1 LPINNY
7 FFEVYLVI
15 YEAYTNHACLLKTFG
30 DAIEEQ
36 QNIVLQASS
45 LQDQTKNFA
54 ESVCEGLTKEP
65 RQLECRFLYDAKG
78 SEIYEKICRQPEYY
92 LTRTEAKI
100 LKKYAEKISQV
111 TGPCHLIEL
120 GSGSSVKTDYL
131 LTAYQKNYSNVCYTP
146 IDISA
151 TALKMAGK
159 DIIKKRPN
167 VQVVGIHGTY
177 SDSFQLINCTA
188 SPSLVIFLGSTIG
201 NFNEEEEISF
211 WQNISQ
217 NMQAGDY
224 LLLGIDLVKD
234 IKILESAY
242 NDVAGVTANFTKNYF
257 ARMNRELGS
266 NLDLDHI
273 KHIAFFNPQ
282 KSRMEIYV
290 KFTQE
295 QKINIASLKKTFPIA
310 KGEMI
315 QIEISRKFNLP
326 VVKDNLKSFG
336 FESVTTYTDDKYWFG
351 LVLFRK
357 KS

>member
-1 LPINNY
+1 
-7 FFEVYLVI
+7 VI

-30 DAIEEQ
+30 EAIEEQ

-45 LQDQTKNFA
+45 LKDQVKSFA
-54 ESVCEGLTKEP
+54 ESVCEGLTKKP

-78 SEIYEKICRQPEYY
+78 SELYEQICKQPEYY

-100 LKKYAEKISQV
+100 LQKYADKISRK

-131 LTAYQKNYSNVCYTP
+131 LSAYQRNHSNVCYTP

-159 DIIKKRPN
+159 AIITKRPD

-177 SDSFQLINCTA
+177 SDSFQLINCTVSSA
-188 SPSLVIFLGSTIG
+188 LVIFLGSTIG

-211 WQNISQ
+211 WQDISL
-217 NMQAGDY
+217 NMQTGDY

-242 NDVAGVTANFTKNYF
+242 NDDAGVTADFTKNYF

-273 KHIAFFNPQ
+273 KHRAFFNHD
-282 KSRMEIYV
+282 KSRIEIYV
-290 KFTQE
+290 EFTNEQE
-295 QKINIASLKKTFPIA
+295 ISIAFLEKTFLVA

-315 QIEISRKFNLP
+315 QVEISRKFDLQAVKENLR
-326 VVKDNLKSFG
+326 SFN
-336 FESVTTYTDDKYWFG
+336 FEPISTFTDENELFG
-351 LVLFRK
+351 LILFQ
-357 KS
+357 KSP